1 MRFLSQLLLLIVAAV
16 VVITGVDVYAAEK
29 PNVVFILADD
39 LGIGDVECFGG
50 DRCQIPTP
58 NYDRL
63 AREGVKFTDA
73 HPDVSHC
80 VPTRMALMTGRHPW
94 RFAPPKENGPWG
106 YLTPRFSTETF
117 TLGNLMRQAGYRT
130 GYVGKWHLGT
140 KMLTTDGKVQ
150 GPTNVDF
157 TKPLLISPND
167 YGFDET
173 FILPGSLDMFPY
185 VFIRNG
191 VFQGEVTAQKGWS
204 AFNRVGPAAEDFE
217 DTKVLDTLSTQAEQF
232 LADPNNQS
240 QPFFLFLALTA
251 PHTPISPSYDFEGTS
266 GIGLYGD
273 FVHETDH
280 CVGRVLAVLDEHG
293 LAENTLVI
301 ATSDHGAGA
310 YAGNI
315 RKATPFQFQE
325 LQKLGHYSGGI
336 YRGFKFSVYEGGL
349 RIPYVARWPKVIP
362 PGSECNQVIGL
373 VDTMA
378 TLADIADTQLSP
390 QAGPDS
396 FSFLPLLQNPSGPA
410 TRPTL
415 VMQSSSAFTIRQGK
429 WKLALCPGS
438 GCAGRYGNRP
448 TREEAW
454 KSAREQFGRPPK
466 RTELLQAPFVQLFD
480 VDADPGETTNLA
492 AEYPDK
498 VAEVKALLDE
508 SISRGR
514 TTPGP
519 NLSNDR
525 QVNSFP
531 GVPGFIFKQ

>member
-1 MRFLSQLLLLIVAAV
+1 MRRRSICLLLLANFFALMTGFEVHAA
-16 VVITGVDVYAAEK
+16 GQ

-39 LGIGDVECFGG
+39 LGIGDVKCFGG

-58 NYDRL
+58 NYDRI

-106 YLTPRFSTETF
+106 YLTPRFSTNTL
-117 TLGNLMRQAGYRT
+117 TLGKLMQGGGYRT

-140 KMLTTDGKVQ
+140 TMPTTDGKVQ
-150 GPTNVDF
+150 GPENVDF
-157 TKPLLISPND
+157 TKPLLVSPND
-167 YGFDET
+167 YGFDAT

-185 VFIRNG
+185 VFVKNG
-191 VFQGEVTAQKGWS
+191 VFQGDVTAQKGWS

-217 DTKVLDTLSTQAEQF
+217 DTKVLDTFSSQAEQF
-232 LADPNNQS
+232 LADSKKHS

-280 CVGRVLAVLDEHG
+280 CVGRVLAALDE
-293 LAENTLVI
+293 LEISENTLVI

-325 LQKLGHYSGGI
+325 LEQLGHFSGGI

-349 RIPYVARWPKVIP
+349 RIPFVARWPKVIP
-362 PGSECNQVIGL
+362 PGSECKQVIGL
-373 VDTMA
+373 VDVMA
-378 TLADIADTQLSP
+378 TLADLSEAKLP
-390 QAGPDS
+390 ASAGPDS
-396 FSFLPLLQNPSGPA
+396 FSFLSLLRDPSGPE

-415 VMQSSSAFTIRQGK
+415 VQQSSNAFSIRQGK

-438 GCAGRYGNRP
+438 GCAGRFGNRP
-448 TREEAW
+448 TRDEAW
-454 KSAREQFGRPPK
+454 KAAREQFGRAPE
-466 RTELLQAPFVQLFD
+466 RSELMQAPFVQLFD
-480 VDADPGETTNLA
+480 LESDPGESNNLA
-492 AEYPDK
+492 AEHPEK
-498 VAEVKALLDE
+498 VAELKALLDE

-514 TTPGP
+514 TTPGA

-525 QVNSFP
+525 EVNPIS
-531 GVPGFIFKQ
+531 GVPGFVFKK

>member
-1 MRFLSQLLLLIVAAV
+1 MRVPSQFFLLMVTAV
-16 VVITGVDVYAAEK
+16 IAFTGVEGHAAGK

-50 DRCQIPTP
+50 ERCQIPTP
-58 NYDRL
+58 NYDRI
-63 AREGVKFTDA
+63 AREGVRFTDA

-94 RFAPPKENGPWG
+94 RFARPKENGPWG
-106 YLTPRFSTETF
+106 YLTPRFTTETF
-117 TLGNLMRQAGYRT
+117 TLGKLMQQAGYRT

-140 KMLTTDGKVQ
+140 KMPTTDGKVQ
-150 GPTNVDF
+150 GPDNVDF
-157 TKPLLISPND
+157 TKPLLVSPND

-185 VFIRNG
+185 VFIKNG

-217 DTKVLDTLSTQAEQF
+217 DTEVLDTFSTQAEQF
-232 LADPNNQS
+232 LADSQNES

-251 PHTPISPSYDFEGTS
+251 PHTPISPSREFEGTS

-280 CVGRVLAVLDEHG
+280 CVGRVLAALDEHG
-293 LAENTLVI
+293 LAGNTLVI

-349 RIPYVARWPKVIP
+349 RIPFVARWPKVIP
-362 PGSECNQVIGL
+362 PGSDCRQVIGL
-373 VDTMA
+373 VDLMA
-378 TLADIADTQLSP
+378 TLADITETELPP

-396 FSFLPLLQNPSGPA
+396 FSFLPLLRNPEGPA
-410 TRPTL
+410 ARPTL

-448 TREEAW
+448 TREDAW
-454 KSAREQFGRPPK
+454 RDAREQFGRAPK

-480 VDADPGETTNLA
+480 LERDPGESRNLA
-492 AEYPDK
+492 AEHPGK
-498 VAEVKALLDE
+498 VAELKALLDE

-525 QVNSFP
+525 DVKSFP
-531 GVPGFIFKQ
+531 GVPGFVFKK